1 MKALLFGGT
10 DVYKRQV
17 EEANA
22 EIRTITEQNAGSES
36 QLAVLQNETEHAN
49 EQIRSASDELT
60 RAGEGAKGIT
70 QEADEHKAE
79 ITQLQTCLLYTSR
92 CV

>member
-1 MKALLFGGT
+1 MRDQQRKYEAAESDYARISRQLDEFDTRTEALRAEAQQLML
-10 DVYKRQV
+10 QV

-49 EQIRSASDELT
+49 EQIRSASE
-60 RAGEGAKGIT
+60 
-70 QEADEHKAE
+70 
-79 ITQLQTCLLYTSR
+79 S
-92 CV
+92 